1 MKLSLYD
8 RKMSQLGMLKFFLT
22 VSLYL
27 SRQLRLGLNLSGT
40 EVEKVLEWLLDMIL
54 VGMQT

>member
-54 VGMQT
+54 AGMQT

>member
-40 EVEKVLEWLLDMIL
+40 EVEKVLEWLLEMIL